1 MPAFKNSDE
10 MEITSKPYLVQFI
23 DLLSARVLNIMLW
36 NILILLKLWSNIYL
50 YSALS
55 YLNKEIMIALYK
67 QTKHLNAP

>member
-36 NILILLKLWSNIYL
+36 NILLKLWSNIYL